1 MYCHPVCLH
10 RRRQCCAT
18 PGRTGPFLARSPL
31 APHCCTSVK
40 IVWQT
45 KHQCHLCYQKCFLCG
60 LKNSKQISRKTMASL
75 QVFNT
80 LQTTQAYMRS
90 SHMKV
95 SMRLMRMLYK
105 HVSLIQAHILLQ
117 VN

>member
-1 MYCHPVCLH
+1 
-10 RRRQCCAT
+10 
-18 PGRTGPFLARSPL
+18 
-31 APHCCTSVK
+31 
-40 IVWQT
+40 
-45 KHQCHLCYQKCFLCG
+45 
-60 LKNSKQISRKTMASL
+60 MASL